1 MRWLIRVLK
10 SPPVWIGTVLLVV
23 TAFILHHIPRSTEV
37 TLHVTTE
44 NLAFV
49 LPGTASMQP
58 LLQGLPLTS
67 LTLHGLASLVLEVKE
82 LQQQGHSLSIPGKR
96 LTLRAQ
102 QPASSST
109 LRALPDSGL
118 RLTQVNLAGNA
129 EVLLTADPIGQLQ
142 VNVKSPQIIQL
153 EMAVVGQ
160 RLRLL
165 VGDGVAL
172 LNEQGQEMALRG
184 ASSPRT
190 LEVTTV
196 SSRLVFE
203 QPANTS
209 LGLDMTIAGQH
220 EAGKLQDLSPA
231 FGRLLMRRVTFPH
244 RGVSTPREAVIKAF
258 WLEPFVLQDKAKTHV
273 IVQLQED
280 DEFTLQALRFS
291 AQGLVCEIVGTTDT
305 VLVGKQS
312 PHENLLPSWLEYLVK
327 HNVVVQTLCKPLG
340 VC

>member
-1 MRWLIRVLK
+1 MRRLIRVLK

-23 TAFILHHIPRSTEV
+23 TAFILHQIPRSTEV

-67 LTLHGLASLVLEVKE
+67 LTLHGLASLALEVRE
-82 LQQQGHSLSIPGKR
+82 LQQQGHSISIPGKR

-102 QPASSST
+102 QPASSYT

-129 EVLLTADPIGQLQ
+129 EVLLSADPIGQLQ
-142 VNVKSPQIIQL
+142 VNVKSPQVSQL
-153 EMAVVGQ
+153 EVAVVGE
-160 RLRLL
+160 RFRLL

-172 LNEQGQEMALRG
+172 LNAQGQEIALRSV
-184 ASSPRT
+184 SSPRT
-190 LEVTTV
+190 LEVTPV
-196 SSRLVFE
+196 SSQLVFE

-209 LGLDMTIAGQH
+209 LGLDMTIAGQQ
-220 EAGKLQDLSPA
+220 EAGKLQDLSRA
-231 FGRLLMRRVTFPH
+231 FGRLHMRRVTFPH
-244 RGVSTPREAVIKAF
+244 RGVSTPREAVIKEF

-291 AQGLVCEIVGTTDT
+291 AQGLICELVGTTHT
-305 VLVGKQS
+305 VLVGKAS
-312 PHENLLPSWLEYLVK
+312 PHENQVPSWLEYLVK
-327 HNVVVQTLCKPLG
+327 HVVFQTLCKPLK

>member
-1 MRWLIRVLK
+1 MRWLMRVLK
-10 SPPVWIGTVLLVV
+10 SPPVWIGTGLLVV
-23 TAFILHHIPRSTEV
+23 IAFILHQIPRATEV

-49 LPGTASMQP
+49 LPGTESMQP

-67 LTLHGLASLVLEVKE
+67 LTLHGLASLVLEVKD

-102 QPASSST
+102 HPASSYT

-118 RLTQVNLAGNA
+118 RLTQVNLAGNS
-129 EVLLTADPIGQLQ
+129 EVLLSADPIGQLQ
-142 VNVKSPQIIQL
+142 VNVKSPQVIQL
-153 EMAVVGQ
+153 EVAVVGE
-160 RLRLL
+160 RFRLL

-172 LNEQGQEMALRG
+172 LNEQGQEIALRSV
-184 ASSPRT
+184 SSPRT
-190 LEVTTV
+190 LEVTPV

-203 QPANTS
+203 QRANTS
-209 LGLDMTIAGQH
+209 LGLDMTIAGQQ
-220 EAGKLQDLSPA
+220 EAGKLQDLSRA
-231 FGRLLMRRVTFPH
+231 FGRLRMRRVTFPH
-244 RGVSTPREAVIKAF
+244 RGVSTPREAVIKEF

-273 IVQLQED
+273 VVKLQED

-291 AQGLVCEIVGTTDT
+291 AQGLVCEMVGTTNT
-305 VLVGKQS
+305 VLVGKES
-312 PHENLLPSWLEYLVK
+312 PHENLLPSWLEYIVK
-327 HNVVVQTLCKPLG
+327 HNVVFQTLCKPLG